1 MLNEWDSFLTKW
13 DSDYVSCRTCRH
25 KAGEKA
31 GTIGE
36 QGGSW
41 SFMIFKNTVQL
52 RPLPCLH
59 QGSPIGIDLID
70 IKKVLD
76 PL

>member
-1 MLNEWDSFLTKW
+1 MVFYD
-13 DSDYVSCRTCRH
+13 
-25 KAGEKA
+25 
-31 GTIGE
+31 I
-36 QGGSW
+36 Q
-41 SFMIFKNTVQL
+41 NTVQL